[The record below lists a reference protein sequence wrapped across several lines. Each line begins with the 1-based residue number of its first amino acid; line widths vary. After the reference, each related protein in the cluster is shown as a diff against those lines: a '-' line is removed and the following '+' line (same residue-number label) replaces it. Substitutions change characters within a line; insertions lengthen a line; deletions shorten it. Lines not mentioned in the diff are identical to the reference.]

1 MQEQVVAALM
11 HPEAYPL
18 DGRTASVEMIETHI
32 SHIFLTGLRVY
43 KVKKAVNFGFLD
55 FTSLEKWKHFCEREV
70 VLNQRLSPNV
80 YLEVA
85 EVREL
90 NGVYTIGG
98 SGAIVEYAV
107 VMHQLHHTDAMDQV
121 LARGEL
127 TETQVEQVAQ
137 RIAAFH
143 RVAERSQDI
152 TAAGGLQTMRENV
165 LENFQ
170 QTTEYRGRTVNP
182 NSYAR
187 IRAYSEAFMEVMEG
201 TFQRRESQGSIR
213 DCHGDLHMDHVF
225 LTGDVEIIDCI
236 EFNDRYRYA
245 DVASDVAF
253 LSMDLDYVGRPDLA
267 NTFQNAYVKASGDT
281 QLPEVLN
288 FYKCYRAY
296 VRAKVDSL
304 RLDQVANNAT
314 EFEQVRAR
322 AEKHVALAD
331 AYATSKQ
338 PMLTITAGL
347 MGTGKSRVAELLA
360 HRLKA
365 ELISS
370 DVLRKEMAGIPSTER
385 RYQNWEEGLYSP
397 EAFDQTYQEMHGKA
411 AETLASGVSVVLDAS
426 YRRRTWRQAALRV
439 AQEAGVPF
447 IALECVCPSDVVKTR
462 LDTRLDQPGVSS
474 DGRWE
479 LYQQQAA
486 AFEPFNE
493 LPKSDHIVLDTSAPE
508 EETERQGLH
517 SIYKKLLSAGGWTQ
531 GGVASE
537 MKLQVRPGVYIQR
550 TTLEGEQV

>member
-1 MQEQVVAALM
+1 M

-18 DGRTASVEMIETHI
+18 DGRPVSVEVIETHI
-32 SHIFLTGLRVY
+32 SHIFLTGLRAY
-43 KVKKAVNFGFLD
+43 KVKKAVNFGFLN
-55 FTSLEKWKHFCEREV
+55 FTSLEKRKHFCERELA
-70 VLNQRLSPNV
+70 LNQRLSPNV

-98 SGAIVEYAV
+98 SGTIVEYAV
-107 VMHQLHHTDAMDQV
+107 VMRQLHHTDAMDQV

-127 TETQVEQVAQ
+127 TESQVERVAQ
-137 RIAAFH
+137 RIATFH
-143 RVAERSQDI
+143 RIAERSQEI
-152 TAAGGLQTMRENV
+152 TTAGGLQTMRENV

-170 QTTEYRGRTVNP
+170 QTAEYRGRTVDP
-182 NSYAR
+182 NAYAR
-187 IRAYSEAFMEVMEG
+187 IRAYSEAFMDVMED
-201 TFQRRESQGSIR
+201 TFQRRSSQGSIR

-225 LTGDVEIIDCI
+225 VTREVEIIDCI

-253 LSMDLDYVGRPDLA
+253 LAMDLDYAGHPDLA
-267 NTFQNAYVKASGDT
+267 EAFQDAYVKASGDT

-304 RLDQVANNAT
+304 RLDQVANNPT
-314 EFEQVRAR
+314 EFEQVRVR

-331 AYATSKQ
+331 AYATSQQ

-360 HRLKA
+360 HRLNA
-365 ELISS
+365 QLISS

-397 EAFDQTYQEMHGKA
+397 EALDQTYQEMHGKA
-411 AETLASGVSVVLDAS
+411 AQTLASGVSVVLDAS
-426 YRRRTWRQAALRV
+426 YRRRTWRQDALKV

-486 AFEPFNE
+486 AFELFNE
-493 LPKSDHIVLDTSAPE
+493 LPESDHIVLDTSASE
-508 EETERQGLH
+508 EETERQGLYG
-517 SIYKKLLSAGGWTQ
+517 IYKKLLSAGGWTQ
-531 GGVASE
+531 GA
-537 MKLQVRPGVYIQR
+537 LQVK
-550 TTLEGEQV
+550 